1 MVDIESQC
9 DKYAPLFNNF
19 GSARRNIMEEVTR
32 DEDATHPTE
41 NKENSS
47 GSTHWS
53 PRRINKISDQL
64 KSRSYLEIGV
74 HEGLT
79 FKNVNVNSRVAVDP
93 NFAFD
98 ITNYKNENTSFER
111 LTSDSF
117 FSQLAISNK
126 FDFIFIDGLHTFEQT
141 YRDLCNVFLHWHAG
155 SVILIDDTL
164 PDDVYSA
171 LSNHALAIKFRLEA
185 GGVGQSWHGDVFK
198 TIFALHDFH
207 PGLNYRTITGS
218 GNPQTLIWQSKSNS
232 ARTPLFNSLEKIS
245 RLTYFDLMNNVDV
258 MKTCSEDD
266 AINTLVTEMTN
277 H

>member
-1 MVDIESQC
+1 
-9 DKYAPLFNNF
+9 
-19 GSARRNIMEEVTR
+19 MEEVTR
-32 DEDATHPTE
+32 DEYATHPTE
-41 NKENSS
+41 KKENMSD
-47 GSTHWS
+47 STHWS
-53 PRRINKISDQL
+53 PRRINKISNHL
-64 KSRSYLEIGV
+64 KSKSYLEIGV

-79 FKNVNVNSRVAVDP
+79 FINVSVNSRVAVDP

-98 ITNYKNENTSFER
+98 NTNYKDENTSFER
-111 LTSDSF
+111 LTSDNF
-117 FSQLAISNK
+117 FAQHAISNK

-232 ARTPLFNSLEKIS
+232 ARTPLFNSLEQIS
-245 RLTYFDLMNNVDV
+245 RLTYFDLMNNLDV

-266 AINTLVTEMTN
+266 AVNTLFIEMKN
-277 H
+277 L